1 MSTIKNLLKQTALP
15 VYLELRGLYYQG
27 NKVECPCCKGKFSRF
42 LEIGYNRR
50 PAQCPKCRSN
60 ERDRTFWLFLER
72 YPGFLFPGIKM
83 LHVAPEEIFYK
94 RFSKDPSIQYTAGD
108 KFVNSYENTYPD
120 DTIYLDIT
128 DMEGIADNTYDVIL
142 CSHVMGCIPDDW
154 KAFREMIRV
163 LKPGGKA
170 IIQVP
175 VREDLAVTE
184 EDLSLTDS
192 NQRISR
198 FGDPNYVRFYGRDY
212 DQRLAAQGF
221 KTNFIPLTDML
232 TDEEIVRYG
241 LVRTDEIHLCSK

>member
-15 VYLELRGLYYQG
+15 VYLSLRGMYYQG
-27 NKVECPCCKGKFSRF
+27 DKVACPCCKGTFSRF

-50 PAQCPKCRSN
+50 PAQCPRCRSN
-60 ERDRTFWLFLER
+60 ERDRTFWLFLEKH
-72 YPGFLFPGIKM
+72 PEFLFQGAKV
-83 LHVAPEEIFYK
+83 LHVAPEEIYYK
-94 RFSKDPSIQYTAGD
+94 RLSKDPSIQYTAGD

-128 DMEGIADNTYDVIL
+128 DMKDIADNTYDIIL
-142 CSHVMGCIPDDW
+142 CSHVLSCIPDDAR
-154 KAFREMIRV
+154 AFREMRRV

-175 VREDLAVTE
+175 VREDLAVTD
-184 EDLSLTDS
+184 EDLTLTGPAE
-192 NQRISR
+192 RIRR

-212 DQRLAAQGF
+212 EQRLIAQGF
-221 KTNFIPLTDML
+221 NTHFILITDML
-232 TDEEIVRYG
+232 TEAEIERYG